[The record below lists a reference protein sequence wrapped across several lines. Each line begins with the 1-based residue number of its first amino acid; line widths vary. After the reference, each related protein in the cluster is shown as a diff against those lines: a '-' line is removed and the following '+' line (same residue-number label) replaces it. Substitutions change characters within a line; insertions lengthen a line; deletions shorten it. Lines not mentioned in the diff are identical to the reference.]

1 MRQTRAEGCARRR
14 GRSPSRSEGNN
25 PMSATASDSSPS
37 GPQYDRRRAA
47 PGNRDPAQPHTHPR
61 HRNRWS
67 APAVHLPGPPPAT
80 TPPPPSSPWMAPPHL
95 PRPDPHLLPDHL
107 PPLPRY
113 LIRSG
118 VPSACLLSGI
128 AILCARLGT
137 LYFLSDPRVAP
148 GAPGPQPGLRGHP
161 PVACGNSPSQ
171 SVHRENSMR
180 WPRAVTACRSEH
192 WSRAAS
198 SVSTTTC
205 RS

>member
-25 PMSATASDSSPS
+25 PMSATDLPAILPLLVLSTTAVVLLLGIAIQRSHTLTLAIATGGLLLPCIC
-37 GPQYDRRRAA
+37 PA
-47 PGNRDPAQPHTHPR
+47 PRQPLR
-61 HRNRWS
+61 
-67 APAVHLPGPPPAT
+67 
-80 TPPPPSSPWMAPPHL
+80 PPSSAWMAPPHL